1 VRALLTLLLVV
12 FSGTAAQAHSAERGF
27 VLLLPTG
34 NVIVAGAAAVAVSFV
49 ALLLVSDRRFR
60 GLLAC
65 ELRLGRLPL
74 PPRWLTSFASLVL
87 LALLI
92 RTGFTGSR
100 DPLENLLTLGVWTLW
115 WVVIVLLHPVL
126 GNFWAWLTPFAW
138 VKAGGRLA
146 LPDYVPALVMFAAFA
161 WFQLVSA
168 RPEDPAVLAM
178 AALIYLALGFSAV
191 LAFGTRPW
199 LERGDPFSV
208 FLRLLGAAAP
218 LRRGDDGALFLHVP
232 GTGLAGLAPLPV
244 AGVLFV
250 LLTLSSVSFDGF
262 ANTFVWLSWGGIN
275 PLDFPGRTAVMGHN
289 TLGLAGGFA
298 VLAALYGVAVAIG
311 WTMAGKVLPLSVL
324 LGRFVYS
331 LIPISIAFHFA
342 HYLSEAL
349 LNGQYLLV
357 ALGVQQDHPTA
368 SFLNTAPGALAIYT
382 VQTLAIVA
390 GHVTGVAVGHHIAL
404 DVSGRRAVPL
414 EAPLAVLMVLYTA
427 FGLWTL
433 SAPAIG

>member
-1 VRALLTLLLVV
+1 MRALLAPFLVMV
-12 FSGTAAQAHSAERGF
+12 SGTAAQAHSAERGF

-34 NVIVAGAAAVAVSFV
+34 NVIVAGAAAVAVSFLV
-49 ALLLVSDRRFR
+49 LLFVSDRWVR

-65 ELRLGRLPL
+65 EMRLGHLPL
-74 PPRWLTSFASLVL
+74 PPIRLMSLASLALLVL
-87 LALLI
+87 LIWA
-92 RTGFTGSR
+92 GFMGSR
-100 DPLENLLTLGVWTLW
+100 DPLENPLTLAVWTLW
-115 WVVIVLLHPVL
+115 WVVIVLLHPVF
-126 GNFWAWLTPFAW
+126 GNLWAGLTPFAW
-138 VKAGGRLA
+138 VKAREQLV
-146 LPDYVPALVMFAAFA
+146 LPAYVPALIIFAGFA

-168 RPEDPAVLAM
+168 RPEDPAVLAL
-178 AALIYLALGFSAV
+178 AALIYLALGFAGV
-191 LAFGTRPW
+191 LAFGTKPW

-208 FLRLLGAAAP
+208 FLRLLGATAP
-218 LRRGDDGALFLHVP
+218 VRRSDDGTLFLRVP
-232 GTGLAGLAPLPV
+232 GTGLVGQAPLPM

-262 ANTFVWLSWGGIN
+262 ANTFTWLSWGGIN

-289 TLGLAGGFA
+289 TLGLAGSFA
-298 VLAALYGVAVAIG
+298 ALAALYGAAVAIG
-311 WTMAGKVLPLSVL
+311 WMMAGKLLPLSIL

-357 ALGVQQDHPTA
+357 ALGLQYAQPTA
-368 SFLNTAPGALAIYT
+368 SFLNTASGALAIYT

-390 GHVTGVAVGHHIAL
+390 GHVMGVAVGHVIAL
-404 DVSGRRAVPL
+404 DVSGQRALRL